1 MNAEG
6 PTAEEAETWSTLH
19 RRMDRLRC
27 SENLRP
33 EEIRRTDSV
42 ACQTC
47 CSTAACAAWPERAGW
62 RMAGDRFVTLV
73 RMRSALSGC
82 GPEEEAAD
90 KAVLESHV
98 GRSSLC
104 TVADRNLDSAST
116 GAEPSG
122 ADWERNHPTRTFREA
137 EEEDQI
143 VADLTACDKPA
154 VAADFGDSIRPE
166 ARYGWVEAR
175 RIRCSVEELGVAY
188 EPVRIC
194 FHYRPSAGDS
204 GPL

>member
-1 MNAEG
+1 MEG
-6 PTAEEAETWSTLH
+6 PRAGEAETWSTLH

-33 EEIRRTDSV
+33 EGIRRTDSV

-47 CSTAACAAWPERAGW
+47 CSTAACAAWLERAGW
-62 RMAGDRFVTLV
+62 RMADDRFVTPV

-90 KAVLESHV
+90 KAVLESRV
-98 GRSSLC
+98 GRSSSC
-104 TVADRNLDSAST
+104 TAVDRNLDSAST
-116 GAEPSG
+116 GGEPSG
-122 ADWERNHPTRTFREA
+122 ADWERNHPTLAFREA
-137 EEEDQI
+137 EEEDQR

-154 VAADFGDSIRPE
+154 VVADFGDSIRPE
-166 ARYGWVEAR
+166 ARYGWAEAR
-175 RIRCSVEELGVAY
+175 RTRWSVEEPGVAY

-194 FHYRPSAGDS
+194 FHYHPSTGDS
-204 GPL
+204 APL